1 VEKVLCSAGVR
12 RERFERTELMW
23 RRVGWDS
30 WVVDVLSFDSSD
42 AKSDSDRVEIYDLI
56 REMRVS
62 RVRTALR
69 RVVRLE
75 ITVYYESVSGSQKGN
90 CALS

>member
-12 RERFERTELMW
+12 RERFERTELTW
-23 RRVGWDS
+23 RRIGWDNC
-30 WVVDVLSFDSSD
+30 VVDVLSFDLSD
-42 AKSDSDRVEIYDLI
+42 EKSDSDRVEMYDLM

-75 ITVYYESVSGSQKGN
+75 ITV
-90 CALS
+90 